1 MKEVKSWSATL
12 VSMPGKSGRVIAC
25 RACSAELCGTDAS
38 WKEHAVLR
46 ESPLREAAGA
56 TYRSAGDEVLLRR
69 FYCGSC
75 GAALDSEIALPGEPF
90 LLDRLAE

>member
-1 MKEVKSWSATL
+1 MSDVRSWSATL
-12 VSMPGKSGRVIAC
+12 VSMGGKAGRVIAC
-25 RACSAELCGTDAS
+25 RACSAELCATDAA

-56 TYRSAGDEVLLRR
+56 TYRSAGEDVLLRR

-90 LLDRLAE
+90 LLDRLEE